1 MKRIIVL
8 LCFVG
13 MTMHTF
19 AQRSGRFDP
28 KKFQVELEQYIVT
41 EAALTIQESAIF
53 FPIYRE
59 MRKKQQGKFG
69 QMKRYRFVDASD
81 DKAAKDAIEQRDL
94 LEIQMK
100 QLIQEYHRRLME
112 VLPAGKVLK
121 IIKAEDKFHR
131 QSFKQMAKKG
141 KWADNK

>member
-19 AQRSGRFDP
+19 AQRPGRFDP

-112 VLPAGKVLK
+112 VLPAG
-121 IIKAEDKFHR
+121 
-131 QSFKQMAKKG
+131 
-141 KWADNK
+141 